1 MTAEIGRQPVTTK
14 TDVFVYEDT
23 ILHGTTPLS
32 LSPHVRIGVMGEG
45 IDLFFMGGR
54 DTDAIASLNRF
65 VNFVS
70 EYRDG
75 LLARE
80 AEENRR

>member
-1 MTAEIGRQPVTTK
+1 MPTEVGSQPVTTK
-14 TDVFVYEDT
+14 TDVFVYDDT
-23 ILHGTTPLS
+23 ILHGTTPMS
-32 LSPHVRIGVMGEG
+32 LSPHVRIGVSGEG

-70 EYRDG
+70 EYRDR

-80 AEENRR
+80 AAENR